1 MALPVS
7 MAEDT
12 SMNGLVWCGHCG
24 QMNLVP
30 AAAAGTPRCGKCHR
44 QLPWI
49 TGADDATFGE
59 VAEGARIPVLVDLWA
74 PWSGPDRMV
83 SPVLDQLARDLAGQ
97 VKLVKVNVDVSP
109 QVSQRFDVQNIP
121 TLLMLRDGRVI
132 ARQTGAASLAA
143 LRAWVDN
150 ALGRSEEAV
159 GVFDKVVARFG
170 EDTEP
175 VARGQAATALVYK
188 GITLGQ
194 LDDEPAQGVNNPL
207 ANYPLVVPGG
217 RQLLGRPDDVMQV
230 YDQVVARFGE
240 DIEPA
245 VREKAATA
253 LVNQAVRLGE
263 LGRSEEAVGVFDQ
276 VVAWFGEDTAPA
288 VREKAATAL
297 VNKGATLGQLGRPD
311 DEMQVYDQVV
321 ARFGE
326 DTAPAVREKAA
337 TALVNKG
344 ATLGQLGRPDD
355 EMQVYDQVVA
365 RFGED
370 TAPAVREWA

>member
-1 MALPVS
+1 MGRPALDSSRCSAGGPLEQRLLISVVAAARLPAWLRCGDNEAMALPVS

-59 VAEGARIPVLVDLWA
+59 VAEGAKVPVLVDLWA

-97 VKLVKVNVDVSP
+97 VKLVKVNVEVSP
-109 QVSQRFDVQNIP
+109 QLCQRFDVLNVP
-121 TLLMLRDGRVI
+121 TLLILRDGRVV

-150 ALGRSEEAV
+150 ALGRSDEAV
-159 GVFDKVVARFG
+159 GVFDQVVARFG
-170 EDTEP
+170 EEP
-175 VARGQAATALVYK
+175 EPAVRGQAATALVYK

-207 ANYPLVVPGG
+207 GVPRGLG

-240 DIEPA
+240 EPEPA
-245 VREKAATA
+245 VRGQAATA
-253 LVNQAVRLGE
+253 LVNQGVR
-263 LGRSEEAVGVFDQ
+263 
-276 VVAWFGEDTAPA
+276 
-288 VREKAATAL
+288 
-297 VNKGATLGQLGRPD
+297 LGQLGRPEE
-311 DEMQVYDQVV
+311 EMEVYDQVV

-326 DTAPAVREKAA
+326 DTEPAVREKAA
-337 TALVNKG
+337 MALVNKG
-344 ATLGQLGRPDD
+344 
-355 EMQVYDQVVA
+355 
-365 RFGED
+365 
-370 TAPAVREWA
+370 